1 MKKQSNF
8 LYKTTEDKTIVWF
21 ENSNEYLILENT
33 TADILKRLSKG
44 ISIDEIA
51 KALSKK
57 LDIPLG
63 KTIDF
68 IIDLEEKDLRT

>member
-8 LYKTTEDKTIVWF
+8 LYKTAEDKTIVWF

-51 KALSKK
+51 KSHRRLYFTQQDKCSNSACL
-57 LDIPLG
+57 
-63 KTIDF
+63 F
-68 IIDLEEKDLRT
+68 V